1 MQPHY
6 LGVDIAGA
14 QRTWM
19 CALTP
24 SAGKL
29 TITQQPI
36 QASLKQIIQY
46 AEEYSVVATAIDAQ
60 LTWST
65 SDEKGFRAS
74 DYELRRL
81 LPNDCRNW
89 VASQNSLAAVPVRGR
104 QLAECLSP
112 IVGTIIETHPRACL
126 FLENKSLLKS
136 VKLYKET
143 NAQAHR
149 KNLLKSWANR
159 FGIDVTLVAT
169 DITHDALDSIV
180 CATLAYLFHHSPQHL
195 QRLPYSAADKRGRG
209 PFFILRPISENENA
223 IIKP

>member
-6 LGVDIAGA
+6 LGVDIAGT
-14 QRTWM
+14 RSTWM
-19 CALTP
+19 CALT
-24 SAGKL
+24 SSSRKL

-36 QASLKQIIQY
+36 PVSLKQITQY
-46 AEEYSVVATAIDAQ
+46 AEEYPVVAAAIDAQ

-65 SDEKGFRAS
+65 SDEKGFRTS

-89 VASQNSLAAVPVRGR
+89 VMSQNSLAAVPVRGR

-126 FLENKSLLKS
+126 FFANKAFLKS

-149 KNLLKSWANR
+149 NDLCKAWADR
-159 FGIDVTLVAT
+159 FGIDVSLAT

-180 CATLAYLFHHSPQHL
+180 CATIAYLFHNSPQHL
-195 QRLPYSAADKRGRG
+195 KRLPYLVADKRGRG
-209 PFFILRPISENENA
+209 PFFILRPSNEKENV

>member
-1 MQPHY
+1 VQPHY

-14 QRTWM
+14 QSTWM

-24 SAGKL
+24 SGGKL
-29 TITQQPI
+29 IITQQPI
-36 QASLKQIIQY
+36 QASLKQIVQY
-46 AEEYSVVATAIDAQ
+46 AEEYPVVATAIDAQ

-89 VASQNSLAAVPVRGR
+89 VVSQNSLAAVPVRGR

-112 IVGTIIETHPRACL
+112 IVGTILETHPRACL
-126 FLENKSLLKS
+126 FFANKSFLKS
-136 VKLYKET
+136 VKLYKKT
-143 NAQAHR
+143 SAQVHR
-149 KNLLKSWANR
+149 MNLWKAWANR
-159 FGIDVTLVAT
+159 FGIDVALVAA

-195 QRLPYSAADKRGRG
+195 QRLPYSAVDKRGRG
-209 PFFILRPISENENA
+209 PFFILRPSSEKGNA
-223 IIKP
+223 KIKL